1 MAEVQKIGRVTFIR
15 KHDIKVLNVAGS
27 RGSKESGVAAWV
39 KRVLEAAFFSVP
51 SSPVLCGPGEG

>member
-27 RGSKESGVAAWV
+27 RGSKVSGVAAFV
-39 KRVLEAAFFSVP
+39 KLALEEAFYPRAEAMVLR
-51 SSPVLCGPGEG
+51 G